1 MKHTKSIA
9 SERRRR
15 RLITLVWTTLLA
27 AITIFLIYKELTAVL
42 YILATLGVTALL
54 LIVAFSDLRPAEKS
68 LDDPNRVN
76 DSAALGS
83 GITSTFGA
91 KRS

>member
-1 MKHTKSIA
+1 MNRTKSIA

-15 RLITLVWTTLLA
+15 RLITFVWTTLLA
-27 AITIFLIYKELTAVL
+27 AITIFLIYKEMTAVL

-68 LDDPNRVN
+68 QGDPNRIN

-91 KRS
+91 K

>member
-1 MKHTKSIA
+1 MKRTKSIA

-15 RLITLVWTTLLA
+15 RLITFVWTTLLA
-27 AITIFLIYKELTAVL
+27 AITIFLIYKEMTAVL

-68 LDDPNRVN
+68 SSDPNRIN

-91 KRS
+91 KRP